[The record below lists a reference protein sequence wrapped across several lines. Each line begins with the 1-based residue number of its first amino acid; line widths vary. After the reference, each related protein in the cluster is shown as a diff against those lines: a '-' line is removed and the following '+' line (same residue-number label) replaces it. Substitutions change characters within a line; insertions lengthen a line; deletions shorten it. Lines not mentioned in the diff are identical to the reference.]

1 MFLGGNTTWQSVS
14 SFGDR
19 GTLKTKNTQLHEEK
33 LEANVEGSGWFA
45 CPAPIWPSFDKIA
58 LVEL

>member
-1 MFLGGNTTWQSVS
+1 MAKCKLFWRQRNFKNKKYTTS
-14 SFGDR
+14 R
-19 GTLKTKNTQLHEEK
+19 GETV
-33 LEANVEGSGWFA
+33 EANVEGSGWFA